1 MKQQNIC
8 LAKKLRYESTEAEK
22 LVWRYLRARRLD
34 GLKFRRQHPIGGYIA
49 DFVCLENRI
58 IIEID
63 GGQHANEKNKD
74 REREAW
80 LKNQGFKVLRFWN
93 NEVLENLEGIL
104 EVIRSNV

>member
-80 LKNQGFKVLRFWN
+80 LKNQGFKVLRSWN

>member
-1 MKQQNIC
+1 MKKQNIC

-34 GLKFRRQHPIGGYIA
+34 GLKFRRQHPIGEYIA

-63 GGQHANEKNKD
+63 GGQHANERNKD

-93 NEVLENLEGIL
+93 NEVLENLEGVL

>member
-8 LAKKLRYESTEAEK
+8 FAKKLRYESTEAEK